1 MQAQALKHLSA
12 QCEVI
17 ASLAQTYTPPVISPQ
32 PPERYFEIL
41 VGSIIGQQ
49 LSVKAAAT
57 IEARLRD
64 ALSGITPA
72 LLADKSDVQLREQGL
87 SYSKSRYILGLAE
100 AFTSGVIVASELA
113 RMDSSEVV
121 ARLTAL
127 KGIGPWTAEM
137 FLIFGMGQPDVWS
150 PGDYGLKKAV
160 EAHFG
165 LGVDTT
171 EVAKRWSPYRS
182 YASLY
187 LWEYID
193 NGGLAPSP
201 IESPRG

>member
-1 MQAQALKHLSA
+1 MDTTHAEALAHLTA
-12 QCEVI
+12 TCEVI
-17 ASLAQTYTPPVISPQ
+17 ASLAQSYTPPVISRQ

-57 IEARLRD
+57 IEARLRE
-64 ALSGITPA
+64 ALSGLTPA
-72 LLADKSDVQLREQGL
+72 GLAGKSEDQLREHGL

-100 AFTSGVIVASELA
+100 AFASGVIVATELA
-113 RMDSSEVV
+113 RMNPPEVI

-165 LGVDTT
+165 AGVDTT

-187 LWEYID
+187 LWEYVD

-201 IESPRG
+201 S